1 MRFADRPR
9 IVPLQNRVT
18 YKNRVSL
25 ASGQAPYNK
34 TAQAVTSLC
43 HTLHVSIPRLHYE
56 MKHAAGIV
64 AFVARFVVLG
74 LAIAFVISLFWPGV
88 GDRLRMR
95 FGLGHEPVAASSA
108 GRTSSMELASA
119 PPAAPAS
126 YADAVA
132 RAAPSVVNIYANK
145 IVTEQAVRMFTDPLM
160 QQLFGGTPI
169 GTVRRREQNLGSG
182 VIVSANG
189 YVLTNYHVI
198 ANADDIQVL
207 LYDGRVAK
215 ATLVGAD
222 EETDLAVLKID
233 AGNLPVIQMAD
244 PKKLR
249 VGDVVLAIGN
259 PLNLNQ
265 TVTMGIISAIGRQ
278 LSNSSPEDFIQ
289 TDAAI
294 NLGNSGGALVN
305 TNGDLVGINTLL
317 IGKAANAEGIGFAIP
332 VDTATNVL
340 RQLIATGH
348 VVRGWLGANYGFVPV
363 AADSGL
369 PAAAARGAQ
378 VTDVYPDTPAAAAGI
393 QVHDILLRLGDHYIR
408 DPADLSRQEAAL
420 KPGSKVEVSGLR
432 NGVPFHVWAHVI
444 QRPPR
449 MPVAN
454 ATTNNSSNIEG

>member
-1 MRFADRPR
+1 M
-9 IVPLQNRVT
+9 PLQNRVT

-25 ASGQAPYNK
+25 ASGQEPYNK

-43 HTLHVSIPRLHYE
+43 HTHALTFLGLHYD
-56 MKHAAGIV
+56 MKHAAGIA
-64 AFVARFVVLG
+64 AFIARFVVLG
-74 LAIAFVISLFWPGV
+74 LAIAFVISLIWPGV
-88 GDRLRMR
+88 GDRLRTR
-95 FGLGHEPVAASSA
+95 FGLQHAASLTNTAAPASSA
-108 GRTSSMELASA
+108 S
-119 PPAAPAS
+119 APAS

-145 IVTEQAVRMFTDPLM
+145 VVTEQAVRMFTDPLM
-160 QQLFGGTPI
+160 QQLFGGAPI
-169 GTVRRREQNLGSG
+169 GTVKRREQNLGSG
-182 VIVSANG
+182 VIVSADG
-189 YVLTNYHVI
+189 YVLTNNHVI

-215 ATLVGAD
+215 AKLVGAD
-222 EETDLAVLKID
+222 EETDLAVLKVD

-278 LSNSSPEDFIQ
+278 LNNSSPEDFIQ

-305 TNGDLVGINTLL
+305 SNGDLVGINTLL

-348 VVRGWLGANYGFVPV
+348 VIRGWLGANYGFVPV

-378 VTDVYPDTPAAAAGI
+378 VTDVYPSGPAAAAGI
-393 QVHDILLRLGDHYIR
+393 QAHDILLRLGNDDIR
-408 DPADLSRQEAAL
+408 DPADLSRREAAL
-420 KPGSKVEVSGLR
+420 KPGDKVEVSGLR
-432 NGVPFHVWAHVI
+432 NGVPFHVVVNVVE
-444 QRPPR
+444 RPPR
-449 MPVAN
+449 IPA
-454 ATTNNSSNIEG
+454 AASSAGSNIEG

>member
-1 MRFADRPR
+1 
-9 IVPLQNRVT
+9 
-18 YKNRVSL
+18 
-25 ASGQAPYNK
+25 
-34 TAQAVTSLC
+34 
-43 HTLHVSIPRLHYE
+43 

-64 AFVARFVVLG
+64 AFVARFVILG

-88 GDRLRMR
+88 GDRLRAR
-95 FGLGHEPVAASSA
+95 FGLQHDTTPAAV
-108 GRTSSMELASA
+108 TSA
-119 PPAAPAS
+119 PPSAAPAS

-132 RAAPSVVNIYANK
+132 KAAPSVVNIYANK

-169 GTVRRREQNLGSG
+169 GTVKRREQNLGSG
-182 VIVSANG
+182 VIVSADG
-189 YVLTNYHVI
+189 YVLTNNHVI

-215 ATLVGAD
+215 AKLIGAD
-222 EETDLAVLKID
+222 EETDLAVLKIID
-233 AGNLPVIQMAD
+233 AVNLPVIQMAD

-305 TNGDLVGINTLL
+305 SNGDLVGINTLL

-348 VVRGWLGANYGFVPV
+348 VIRGWLGANYGFVPV

-378 VTDVYPDTPAAAAGI
+378 ITDVTPGTPAALAGL
-393 QVHDILLRLGDHYIR
+393 QPRDILLRLGDNDIR
-408 DPADLSRQEAAL
+408 DPADLSRREAAL

-432 NGVPFHVWAHVI
+432 NGVPFHVEVSVI
-444 QRPPR
+444 QRPPQL
-449 MPVAN
+449 PTAN
-454 ATTNNSSNIEG
+454 SAANSGSNIEG

>member
-1 MRFADRPR
+1 
-9 IVPLQNRVT
+9 
-18 YKNRVSL
+18 
-25 ASGQAPYNK
+25 
-34 TAQAVTSLC
+34 
-43 HTLHVSIPRLHYE
+43 

-64 AFVARFVVLG
+64 AFVARFVILG
-74 LAIAFVISLFWPGV
+74 LAIAFVISLISPTV
-88 GDRLRMR
+88 GDRLRTR
-95 FGLGHEPVAASSA
+95 FGLQHEHAPVSA
-108 GRTSSMELASA
+108 TSA
-119 PPAAPAS
+119 PAPVQPAPFS

-145 IVTEQAVRMFTDPLM
+145 VVTEQAVRMFTDPLM
-160 QQLFGGTPI
+160 QQLFGGTPA
-169 GTVRRREQNLGSG
+169 GPPQTRREQNLGSG
-182 VIVSANG
+182 VIVTADG
-189 YVLTNYHVI
+189 YVLTNNHVI
-198 ANADDIQVL
+198 ADASDIQVL

-215 ATLVGAD
+215 AKLVGAD
-222 EETDLAVLKID
+222 EETDLAVLKIQD
-233 AGNLPVIQMAD
+233 ASNLPVIQMAD

-305 TNGDLVGINTLL
+305 SNGDLVGINTLL

-340 RQLIATGH
+340 RQLIATHH
-348 VVRGWLGANYGFVPV
+348 VIRGWLGANYGFVPV
-363 AADSGL
+363 SADSGL

-378 VTDVYPDTPAAAAGI
+378 VTEVYPGSPAAAAGI
-393 QVHDILLRLGDHYIR
+393 QPHDILLRLGNDDIR
-408 DPADLSRQEAAL
+408 DPADLSRHEAML

-432 NGVPFHVWAHVI
+432 NGVPFHVMVNVI

-449 MPVAN
+449 MPAGN
-454 ATTNNSSNIEG
+454 TQGNTGSYIEG